1 MKFRIKKV
9 KGNYVAYY
17 LDEETGRW
25 HVVQV
30 NHIYEFASLDEAMYE
45 SAKFK
50 EKYEKE
56 NGTIVKEFEL

>member
-25 HVVQV
+25 RIIQD
-30 NHIYEFASLDEAMYE
+30 EFASLDEAMYE
-45 SAKFK
+45 SARFK
-50 EKYEKE
+50 EQYEKE